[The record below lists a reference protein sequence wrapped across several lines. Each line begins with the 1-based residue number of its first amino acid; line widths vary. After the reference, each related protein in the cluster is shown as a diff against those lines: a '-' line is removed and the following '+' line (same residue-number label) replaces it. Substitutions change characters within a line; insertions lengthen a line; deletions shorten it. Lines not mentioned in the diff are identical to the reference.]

1 MRDKINRKDCGDSGA
16 VTVSRSRTSGKA
28 LLPWAAAAAMLL
40 GSGGLAVQAQTFEPQ
55 DKCSVSGTK
64 VTCTGDLSNGVDVE
78 DSDPNNPGT
87 YTTLVVKDLTN
98 NVVLADGMITD
109 GGVYFNSVSDID
121 ITVDTGDFRI
131 ITLDSCKDCPGIAT
145 YSVDSA
151 VTVRFKGIITTSGIS
166 SEGID
171 AGSSDSQSGGGNVT
185 VKMTGYILTEGEDS
199 TGIYANSDGGIGIVA
214 VEVTGNIE
222 TKGGNSK
229 GIFAKSSGGNIDIK
243 LNGGTITSNKDHGIE
258 FVNGNNNTL
267 TIRNA
272 VTISGGLIDVKEGIE
287 INDVKGG
294 IENEKID
301 NYGTL
306 TTSGTIDLGEGL
318 NNFNNMADAT
328 FNSGAVVKLRHVG
341 DTSLTNDIFTNW
353 GNLSPGGAS
362 AVQTTKLWGDFTNQE
377 SGTFTVTI
385 GPENSSDQLNVTRG
399 ALLAGGTLRI
409 VGAYA
414 GTYTILD
421 SARITGPNGTEGT
434 FDEVVIGSIFMTFTP
449 DYVDEDGDN
458 YKDTVKL
465 TATRNTN
472 KTFLKVTGVSGTP
485 NQRAVARVLDYL
497 EGNDPDNSIVRAVL
511 GLYTAEEVRAA
522 EDTISGEMHVSL
534 KGALMDTGQRKV
546 TAINRSMDARLGNP
560 GAQTSTAV
568 VGNLSSLADDRSG
581 FWMTSYSPQGET
593 DATYN
598 TARMDTDLD
607 GVVFGIDSALGER
620 WRFGVLGGYSQ
631 TDVTQRARSSSGSV
645 DALSLGLYGG
655 AEVGASRLRFGAMYN
670 KHSIDTRRSVGFAGE
685 RVSASYDARSTQFF
699 AEVGHQ
705 IQIRNLMLEPFA
717 GVSHTSLDTNGFTE
731 TGGAAALTSSSDS
744 NSTTFA
750 TLGLRGSME
759 LQDKVHARAMAGWQ
773 HAFGDTEP
781 SSTFKMADSPQF
793 SIMGAPVAQDTLVAE
808 LGIEAGISDNVVLGV
823 DYKGRYGDGNTV
835 HGLNAG
841 IKMKF

>member
-1 MRDKINRKDCGDSGA
+1 MQIKIYTMRDKINRKDCGDSGA

-78 DSDPNNPGT
+78 DSDLNNPGT

-131 ITLDSCKDCPGIAT
+131 ITLDSCEDCPGIAT

-243 LNGGTITSNKDHGIE
+243 LNGGTITSKQDHGIE
-258 FVNGNNNTL
+258 LTKGNNNKL

-272 VTISGGLIDVKEGIE
+272 VTISGGL
-287 INDVKGG
+287 NDVKGG
-294 IENEKID
+294 DYNETIN

-306 TTSGTIDLGEGL
+306 TTSGTIDLGKGA
-318 NNFNNMADAT
+318 NNFTNMADAT
-328 FNSGAVVKLRHVG
+328 FNSGAVVKLRHAG

-362 AVQTTKLWGDFTNQE
+362 AVKTTELSGDFENQT

-385 GPENSSDQLNVTRG
+385 GPENSSDRLNVTRG
-399 ALLAGGTLRI
+399 AVLAGGTLRI

-414 GTYTILD
+414 GTYTILKSD
-421 SARITGPNGTEGT
+421 VGITGQGK
-434 FDEVVIGSIFMTFTP
+434 FDEVIGSIFMTFNPT
-449 DYVDEDGDN
+449 YVDGDGGGN
-458 YKDTVKL
+458 IDTVQL
-465 TATRNTN
+465 TAARNSDISG
-472 KTFLKVTGVSGTP
+472 VTGTP
-485 NQRAVARVLDYL
+485 NQRAVASALDYL
-497 EGNDPDNSIVRAVL
+497 EGADPDNSIVRAVL

-546 TAINRSMDARLGNP
+546 AAINRRMDARLGNP